1 MPGETVLGY
10 TTKIEGRR
18 INQLYSMEPSKLYA
32 HWQGNNMRTAL
43 PKLESEQYWRI
54 IWDKDATHIWLVEL
68 RANSSNLPEQASVTI
83 ALSDI

>member
-1 MPGETVLGY
+1 
-10 TTKIEGRR
+10 
-18 INQLYSMEPSKLYA
+18 
-32 HWQGNNMRTAL
+32 MRTAL